1 MGHYAA
7 VWNFRAAAELTK
19 GWNGI
24 DQVVLR
30 TPQGTL
36 ARVVLTKDVKD
47 DLAEELGVAV
57 EEINRI
63 CRLAGCLLAVLY
75 GVNINSY
82 CTWCPYVDCIP
93 FTSWHCKD
101 KETFCEHYIVSKSIF

>member
-1 MGHYAA
+1 MLLY
-7 VWNFRAAAELTK
+7 
-19 GWNGI
+19 
-24 DQVVLR
+24 
-30 TPQGTL
+30 GTL
-36 ARVVLTKDVKD
+36 EQQLNLQRAGMELIKLYFGRHKVVLTKDVKD

-101 KETFCEHYIVSKSIF
+101 KETFCELDRCNWSNYWSVYCALG